1 MWWTIYSAYK
11 VGLEIHEPYV
21 ERVEPVKG
29 LKLVWA
35 ATLGM
40 LFDAVAPWYAVLRRT
55 NGYEE
60 IRKDDPEEAP
70 LDQVVVGVEAYAE
83 NRGG

>member
-1 MWWTIYSAYK
+1 
-11 VGLEIHEPYV
+11 
-21 ERVEPVKG
+21 
-29 LKLVWA
+29 
-35 ATLGM
+35 M